1 MEEVMAE
8 HSSLGASSA
17 ERWMNCP
24 GSTALIEAF
33 ELPETDE
40 PEYRKQGIAGHA
52 AAADCLARDI
62 DAWEIV
68 GDTYEDYIIT
78 AEMGEAIQLYLDRCR
93 ASIGGG
99 PSASRYHG
107 QHFFIEAKL
116 AAPDIHEKMFGTVD
130 FGALAHIKSPMS
142 IAPGACPPM
151 FNWEGGFL
159 DITDLKMGQGIT
171 VEAYDNPQMKYYAF
185 MLIHTKFQELP
196 DDFPVRLSIVQPR
209 AFHPDGP
216 IREWWTTVGY
226 IKAWVVADLLPA
238 MHSTDKNLQAGEWCR
253 FCPAKLTCPLVRSL
267 FLAASNYDPAE
278 IVEVGDEALGASY
291 KLIKP
296 VKFYL
301 KALEEETYRRLMLQ
315 KEVPNAKLVNKRA
328 DRIFKTE
335 AIEQVGGEEV
345 AIPIQEAI
353 RKRFGDKGF
362 TAPELKSPA
371 QLSEVSE
378 EAKKFVAEYA
388 YMPVTGLTVALA
400 DDKRTRITIQSARDR
415 FAVALKEMET
425 EAN

>member
-1 MEEVMAE
+1 MTEETTV

-33 ELPETDE
+33 QLPETDE
-40 PEYRKQGIAGHA
+40 PEYRKQGVAGHA
-52 AAADCLARDI
+52 AAADCLLRDI
-62 DAWEIV
+62 DAWEIT
-68 GDTYEDYIIT
+68 GDTYEDYIISS
-78 AEMGEAIQLYLDRCR
+78 EMGDAIQMYLDRVR
-93 ASIGGG
+93 LSIGGG
-99 PSASRYHG
+99 PAAGRYHG
-107 QHFFIEAKL
+107 NHFFVEAKL
-116 AAPDIHEKMFGTVD
+116 AAPDVHDKMFGTVD
-130 FGALAHIKSPMS
+130 FGALVSPEIAHYMK
-142 IAPGACPPM
+142 
-151 FNWEGGFL
+151 FNEMHIEQKGFL
-159 DITDLKMGQGIT
+159 DVTDLKMGQGIT

-185 MLIHTKFQELP
+185 MLLHTKFKELP

-238 MHSTDKNLQAGEWCR
+238 MHSTDRDLEAGEWCR

-267 FLAASNYDPAE
+267 FLAASTYDPQE
-278 IVEVGDEALGASY
+278 VVEVGDDALGEAY

-296 VKFYL
+296 VEFYV
-301 KALEEETYRRLMLQ
+301 KALKEETYRRLMLA
-315 KEVPNAKLVNKRA
+315 KEVPHAKLVNKRA

-335 AIEQVGGEEV
+335 AMEMVEGKE
-345 AIPIQEAI
+345 IPVPIREAI
-353 RKRFGDKGF
+353 QKRFGAKAF
-362 TAPELKSPA
+362 TDPELKSPA
-371 QLSEVSE
+371 QLAEVSS

-400 DDKRTRITIQSARDR
+400 DDKRSQVTVQSARDR
-415 FAVALKEMET
+415 FAVALKELET